1 MLFELF
7 TRRALLIVYIL
18 SLGNKKLVVNVL
30 LNTSYTGYALINRGI
45 ARVLYNRLDIE
56 PQPFLKSKTITAFND

>member
-7 TRRALLIVYIL
+7 TRRALLVAYTL
-18 SLGNKKLVVNVL
+18 SSGNKKLVVNVV

-56 PQPFLKSKTITAFND
+56 P

>member
-7 TRRALLIVYIL
+7 IRRALLVVYTL
-18 SLGNKKLVVNVL
+18 SLGNKKLIINVIF
-30 LNTSYTGYALINRGI
+30 NTSYTGYVLINRGI

-56 PQPFLKSKTITAFND
+56 P